1 MTLLTQIVITRKS
14 NPKLNMVQFQNQDS
28 PLVPSLE
35 RAQKPRLTTLRA
47 RTKAPPKTR
56 KSEVPFLHSSWKASP
71 CPNIAI
77 ASRRRLKW
85 SQSRQLRTGPAW
97 LKLDSLSALVCSIVC
112 CSIFCN
118 FNVICT
124 NHFGKDGKESQ
135 GKKKTYPPHPFYCFQ
150 KDWPNIQCDTKS

>member
-14 NPKLNMVQFQNQDS
+14 NPKLNMVQIQNPLSQD
-28 PLVPSLE
+28 LGE
-35 RAQKPRLTTLRA
+35 RAQKHRLTMLRA
-47 RTKAPPKTR
+47 RTKVPPKTR

-77 ASRRRLKW
+77 ASRRRVKW
-85 SQSRQLRTGPAW
+85 SQKRQLRIGPAIPC
-97 LKLDSLSALVCSIVC
+97 SAVVC